1 MGLPMAKNVVKK
13 CGCPVLGYDVAE
25 ARLAEFKD
33 FGGEVTS
40 DPDDI
45 YRTCD
50 VVMQILPT
58 HPIIIHS
65 VERAIELGK
74 PGNTIIDLSSTAPDI
89 VLDLHKKALD
99 AGMFLLDCP
108 VSGGNPMAIAGTLAM
123 MAGGEKEAF
132 DRAEPLLAC
141 MGHPIYT
148 GGSGSG
154 SVTKLVNNLIG
165 GAELVAMCEGYAF
178 AAKAGID
185 LQTTFEATR
194 CGFVGGPMYE
204 NKVPKIIHRD
214 YEPGARIAVHR
225 KDILNAK
232 HYAHKLGVDL
242 PMTDVV
248 LHVMDWMNDNGHIDD
263 DQAAMVKYYEEKWA
277 SPWVPLPTTL
287 KPCEFEPASLLGRT
301 TQIAEC
307 APSYFTRQGITGCN
321 ILNVEKGA

>member
-1 MGLPMAKNVVKK
+1 MKIGFLGLGVMGLPMAKNLIKK
-13 CGCPVLGYDVAE
+13 SGCEVLGFDVAQS
-25 ARLAEFKD
+25 RLDEFAAA
-33 FGGEVTS
+33 GGTPVKEQT
-40 DPDDI
+40 DI
-45 YRTCD
+45 YKQCD
-50 VVMQILPT
+50 IIMQILPT
-58 HPIIIHS
+58 HAIIRKS
-65 VERAIELGK
+65 VEDAVHYGK
-74 PGNTIIDLSSTAPDI
+74 RGNIIIDLSSTAPDI

-132 DRAEPLLAC
+132 DKAEPLLSC

-232 HYAHKLGVDL
+232 HYAHKLGIDL

-263 DQAAMVKYYEEKWA
+263 DQAAMVKYYEEKMGVTVGSA
-277 SPWVPLPTTL
+277 PDGAETL
-287 KPCEFEPASLLGRT
+287 
-301 TQIAEC
+301 
-307 APSYFTRQGITGCN
+307 
-321 ILNVEKGA
+321 

>member
-1 MGLPMAKNVVKK
+1 MKIGFLGLGVMGLPMAKNVVKK

-74 PGNTIIDLSSTAPDI
+74 PGNIIIDLSSTAPDI

-132 DRAEPLLAC
+132 DKAEPLLSC

-148 GGSGSG
+148 GDGHG
-154 SVTKLVNNLIG
+154 I
-165 GAELVAMCEGYAF
+165 
-178 AAKAGID
+178 AAAASRSWS
-185 LQTTFEATR
+185 TT
-194 CGFVGGPMYE
+194 
-204 NKVPKIIHRD
+204 
-214 YEPGARIAVHR
+214 
-225 KDILNAK
+225 
-232 HYAHKLGVDL
+232 
-242 PMTDVV
+242 
-248 LHVMDWMNDNGHIDD
+248 
-263 DQAAMVKYYEEKWA
+263 
-277 SPWVPLPTTL
+277 
-287 KPCEFEPASLLGRT
+287 
-301 TQIAEC
+301 
-307 APSYFTRQGITGCN
+307 
-321 ILNVEKGA
+321 